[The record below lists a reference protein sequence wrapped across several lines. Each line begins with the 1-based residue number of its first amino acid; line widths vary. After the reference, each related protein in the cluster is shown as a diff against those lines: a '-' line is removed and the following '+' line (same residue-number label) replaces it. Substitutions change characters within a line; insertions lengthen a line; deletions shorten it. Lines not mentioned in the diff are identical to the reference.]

1 MVLGRFLW
9 FLMGKNLQ
17 KLNWHGTDVRNVQ
30 TSRKLMGKFSLLD
43 ILQE

>member
-1 MVLGRFLW
+1 MDSKKYAFVKDNCFNSGEWL
-9 FLMGKNLQ
+9 
-17 KLNWHGTDVRNVQ
+17 RNVQ